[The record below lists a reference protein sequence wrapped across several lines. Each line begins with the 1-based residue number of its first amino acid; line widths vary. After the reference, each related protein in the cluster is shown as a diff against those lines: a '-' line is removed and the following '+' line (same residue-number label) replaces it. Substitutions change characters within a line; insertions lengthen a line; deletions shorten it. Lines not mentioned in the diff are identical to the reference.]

1 MSPLQ
6 HRCCCMR
13 RNDKGRKNR
22 ESMKQI
28 GILGAGRSAGFLVEY
43 LGSYCARV
51 GRELYVYDL
60 DFHRL
65 QQSFVVNDRTHLVV
79 ADLSNPDV
87 VSDILRNLDVVVSVL
102 PPPMHLPVAKLC
114 LEHGC
119 HMFTASYT
127 SEGML
132 ALDAQAKEKGLLFMN
147 ELGLDPGIDHLSASK
162 LFDHA
167 KSLGLEVVTFES
179 HCGGLVDE
187 ACCENNPWKYKFTW
201 NPTNVVLAGQG
212 GSSIWKEEGKVM
224 QLDGHLIFS
233 NAREIEVPG
242 IGVFDVYANRN
253 SLTYEKLYGLT
264 GARTLL
270 RGTLRRRYFCAAWD
284 VLVVQGF
291 TDSQR
296 ILFDASE
303 VGRLMAQ
310 VLEVDRDRANK
321 NSALMAQLWFENVTG
336 FKNTDLWIDGL
347 RRSGVDLTHIEG
359 HLRFLQLELG
369 CPNLVI
375 ADKTSAQILEQILL
389 DRWALE
395 ANHRDEVVMVHKLG
409 LQDSSGAEKHWYS
422 VLKVMGEGG
431 DRTAMAKTVGLP
443 LAMGVETFLEEGSAS
458 RGVCL
463 PFDKSWYAPIL
474 EKLEHQGIVF
484 DEHLI

>member
-1 MSPLQ
+1 
-6 HRCCCMR
+6 
-13 RNDKGRKNR
+13 
-22 ESMKQI
+22 MKQI
-28 GILGAGRSAGFLVEY
+28 GILGAGRSAGYLVEY
-43 LGSYCARV
+43 LGEYCARV

-65 QQSFVVNDRTHLVV
+65 QHSFTVNDKTHLVV
-79 ADLSNPDV
+79 ADLSDTQV
-87 VSDILRNLDVVVSVL
+87 VSDILKNLDVVVSVL
-102 PPPMHLPVAKLC
+102 PPPMHLPVANLC
-114 LEHGC
+114 LEQGC
-119 HMFTASYT
+119 HLFTASYT

-212 GSSIWKEEGKVM
+212 GSSIWKEEGEVM
-224 QLDGHLIFS
+224 QLDGHLIFA
-233 NAREIEVPG
+233 NAREITVPG

-264 GARTLL
+264 KARTLL

-291 TDSQR
+291 TDSKNV
-296 ILFDASE
+296 LFDSGEADSKE
-303 VGRLMAQ
+303 
-310 VLEVDRDRANK
+310 
-321 NSALMAQLWFENVTG
+321 WFSTVTG
-336 FKNTDLWIDGL
+336 CLNTDLWIESLLG
-347 RRSGVDLTHIEG
+347 SGADLTNIEG

-369 CPNLVI
+369 CEKLVI
-375 ADKTSAQILEQILL
+375 VGKTSAQILEQILL

-395 ANHRDEVVMVHKLG
+395 ANHRDEVVMVHKLVVV
-409 LQDSSGAEKHWYS
+409 DSLGDEKHWYS

-443 LAMGVETFLEEGSAS
+443 LAMGVETFLEEEHAD

-474 EKLEHQGIVF
+474 EKLERQGIVF

>member
-1 MSPLQ
+1 
-6 HRCCCMR
+6 MR
-13 RNDKGRKNR
+13 RNDKGPRNNH
-22 ESMKQI
+22 SMKQI
-28 GILGAGRSAGFLVEY
+28 GILGAGRSAGYLVEY
-43 LGSYCARV
+43 LGEYCARV

-65 QQSFVVNDRTHLVV
+65 QHSFTVNDKTHLVV
-79 ADLSNPDV
+79 ADLSDAQV
-87 VSDILRNLDVVVSVL
+87 VSDILKNLDVVVSVL
-102 PPPMHLPVAKLC
+102 PPPMHLPVANLC
-114 LEHGC
+114 LEQGC
-119 HMFTASYT
+119 HLFTASYT

-212 GSSIWKEEGKVM
+212 GSSIWKEEGEVM
-224 QLDGHLIFS
+224 QLNGHLIFA
-233 NAREIEVPG
+233 NAREITVPG

-264 GARTLL
+264 KARTLL

-291 TDSQR
+291 TDSKNVM
-296 ILFDASE
+296 FDSGDADSKE
-303 VGRLMAQ
+303 
-310 VLEVDRDRANK
+310 
-321 NSALMAQLWFENVTG
+321 WFSKVTG
-336 FKNTDLWIDGL
+336 CLNTDLWIESL
-347 RRSGVDLTHIEG
+347 LSSGVDLVNIEG

-369 CPNLVI
+369 CENLVI
-375 ADKTSAQILEQILL
+375 VGKTSAQILEQILL

-409 LQDSSGAEKHWYS
+409 VMDSLGDEKHWYS

-443 LAMGVETFLEEGSAS
+443 LAMGVETFLEEEHAD

-474 EKLEHQGIVF
+474 EKLERQGIVF

>member
-1 MSPLQ
+1 
-6 HRCCCMR
+6 
-13 RNDKGRKNR
+13 
-22 ESMKQI
+22 MKQI
-28 GILGAGRSAGFLVEY
+28 GILGAGRSAGYLVEY
-43 LGSYCARV
+43 LGEYCARV

-65 QQSFVVNDRTHLVV
+65 KESFTVNDKTYLVV
-79 ADLSNPDV
+79 ADLSDTQV
-87 VSDILRNLDVVVSVL
+87 VSDILKNLDVVVSVL
-102 PPPMHLPVAKLC
+102 PPPMHLPVANLC

-119 HMFTASYT
+119 HLFTASYT

-132 ALDAQAKEKGLLFMN
+132 ALDAQAKVKGLLFMN

-212 GSSIWKEEGKVM
+212 GSSIWKEEGEVM
-224 QLDGHLIFS
+224 QLDGHFIFA
-233 NAREIEVPG
+233 NAREITVPG

-264 GARTLL
+264 KARTLL

-291 TDSQR
+291 TDSKNV
-296 ILFDASE
+296 LFDSGEADSKE
-303 VGRLMAQ
+303 
-310 VLEVDRDRANK
+310 
-321 NSALMAQLWFENVTG
+321 WFSKVTG
-336 FKNTDLWIDGL
+336 SLNTDLWIESL
-347 RRSGVDLTHIEG
+347 LSSGVDLVNIEG

-369 CPNLVI
+369 CENLVVVG
-375 ADKTSAQILEQILL
+375 KTSAQILEQILL

-409 LQDSSGAEKHWYS
+409 VMDQLGDEKHWYS

-443 LAMGVETFLEEGSAS
+443 LAMGVETFLEEEHAD

-474 EKLEHQGIVF
+474 EKLERQGIVF

>member
-1 MSPLQ
+1 
-6 HRCCCMR
+6 
-13 RNDKGRKNR
+13 
-22 ESMKQI
+22 MKQI
-28 GILGAGRSAGFLVEY
+28 GILGAGRSAGYLVEY
-43 LGSYCARV
+43 LGEYCARV

-65 QQSFVVNDRTHLVV
+65 QHSFTVNDKTHLVV
-79 ADLSNPDV
+79 ADLSETQV
-87 VSDILRNLDVVVSVL
+87 VSDILKNLDVVVSVL
-102 PPPMHLPVAKLC
+102 PPPMHLPVANLC
-114 LEHGC
+114 LEQGC
-119 HMFTASYT
+119 HLFTASYT

-212 GSSIWKEEGKVM
+212 GSSIWKEEGEVM
-224 QLDGHLIFS
+224 QLNGHLIFA
-233 NAREIEVPG
+233 NAREITVPG

-264 GARTLL
+264 KARTLL

-291 TDSQR
+291 TDSKNV
-296 ILFDASE
+296 LFDSGEADSKE
-303 VGRLMAQ
+303 
-310 VLEVDRDRANK
+310 
-321 NSALMAQLWFENVTG
+321 WFSKVTG
-336 FKNTDLWIDGL
+336 SLNTDLWIESL
-347 RRSGVDLTHIEG
+347 LSSGVDLVNIEG

-369 CPNLVI
+369 CENLVI
-375 ADKTSAQILEQILL
+375 VGKTSAQILEQILL

-409 LQDSSGAEKHWYS
+409 VMDSLGDEKHWYS

-443 LAMGVETFLEEGSAS
+443 LAMGVETFLEEEHAD

-474 EKLEHQGIVF
+474 EKLERQGIVF

>member
-1 MSPLQ
+1 
-6 HRCCCMR
+6 
-13 RNDKGRKNR
+13 
-22 ESMKQI
+22 
-28 GILGAGRSAGFLVEY
+28 
-43 LGSYCARV
+43 
-51 GRELYVYDL
+51 
-60 DFHRL
+60 
-65 QQSFVVNDRTHLVV
+65 
-79 ADLSNPDV
+79 
-87 VSDILRNLDVVVSVL
+87 
-102 PPPMHLPVAKLC
+102 MHLPVANLC
-114 LEHGC
+114 LEQGC
-119 HMFTASYT
+119 HLFTASYT

-212 GSSIWKEEGKVM
+212 GSSIWKEEGEVM
-224 QLDGHLIFS
+224 QLNGHLIFA
-233 NAREIEVPG
+233 NAREITVPG

-264 GARTLL
+264 KARTLL

-291 TDSQR
+291 TDSKNVM
-296 ILFDASE
+296 FDSGDADSKE
-303 VGRLMAQ
+303 
-310 VLEVDRDRANK
+310 
-321 NSALMAQLWFENVTG
+321 WFSKVTG
-336 FKNTDLWIDGL
+336 CLNTDLWIESL
-347 RRSGVDLTHIEG
+347 LSSGVDLVNIEG

-369 CPNLVI
+369 CENLVI
-375 ADKTSAQILEQILL
+375 VGKTSAQILEQILL

-409 LQDSSGAEKHWYS
+409 VMDSLGDEKHWYS

-443 LAMGVETFLEEGSAS
+443 LAMGVETFLEEEHAD

-474 EKLEHQGIVF
+474 EKLERQGIVF

>member
-1 MSPLQ
+1 
-6 HRCCCMR
+6 MR
-13 RNDKGRKNR
+13 RNDKGPKNNH
-22 ESMKQI
+22 SMKQI
-28 GILGAGRSAGFLVEY
+28 GILGAGRSAGYLVEY
-43 LGSYCARV
+43 LGEYCARV

-65 QQSFVVNDRTHLVV
+65 QHSFTVNDKTHLVV
-79 ADLSNPDV
+79 ADLSDTQV
-87 VSDILRNLDVVVSVL
+87 VSDILKNLDVVVSVL
-102 PPPMHLPVAKLC
+102 PPPMHLPVANLC
-114 LEHGC
+114 LEQGC
-119 HMFTASYT
+119 HLFTASYT

-212 GSSIWKEEGKVM
+212 GSSIWKEEGEVM
-224 QLDGHLIFS
+224 QLDGHLIFA
-233 NAREIEVPG
+233 NAREIKVPG

-253 SLTYEKLYGLT
+253 SLTYEKLYGLAK
-264 GARTLL
+264 ARTLL

-291 TDSQR
+291 TDSKNV
-296 ILFDASE
+296 LFDSGEADSKE
-303 VGRLMAQ
+303 
-310 VLEVDRDRANK
+310 
-321 NSALMAQLWFENVTG
+321 WFSKVTG
-336 FKNTDLWIDGL
+336 SLNTDLWIESL
-347 RRSGVDLTHIEG
+347 LSSEVDLVNIEG

-369 CPNLVI
+369 CENLVVVG
-375 ADKTSAQILEQILL
+375 KTSAQILEQILL

-409 LQDSSGAEKHWYS
+409 VMDSLGDEKHWYS

-443 LAMGVETFLEEGSAS
+443 LAMGVETFLEEEHAD

-474 EKLEHQGIVF
+474 EKLERQGIVF

>member
-1 MSPLQ
+1 
-6 HRCCCMR
+6 MR
-13 RNDKGRKNR
+13 RNDKGPKNNH
-22 ESMKQI
+22 SMKQI
-28 GILGAGRSAGFLVEY
+28 GILGAGRSAGYLVEY
-43 LGSYCARV
+43 LGEYCARV

-65 QQSFVVNDRTHLVV
+65 QHSFTVNDKTHLVV
-79 ADLSNPDV
+79 ADLSDTQV
-87 VSDILRNLDVVVSVL
+87 VSDILKNLDVVVSVL
-102 PPPMHLPVAKLC
+102 PPPMHLPVANLC
-114 LEHGC
+114 LEQGC
-119 HMFTASYT
+119 HLFTASYT

-212 GSSIWKEEGKVM
+212 GSSIWKEEGEVM
-224 QLDGHLIFS
+224 QLDGHLIFA
-233 NAREIEVPG
+233 NAREITVPG

-264 GARTLL
+264 KARTLL

-291 TDSQR
+291 TDSKNV
-296 ILFDASE
+296 LFDSGEADSKE
-303 VGRLMAQ
+303 
-310 VLEVDRDRANK
+310 
-321 NSALMAQLWFENVTG
+321 WFSKVTG
-336 FKNTDLWIDGL
+336 SLNTDLWIESL
-347 RRSGVDLTHIEG
+347 LSSEVDLVNIEG

-369 CPNLVI
+369 CENLVI
-375 ADKTSAQILEQILL
+375 VGKTSAQILEQILL

-409 LQDSSGAEKHWYS
+409 VMDSLGDEKHWYS

-443 LAMGVETFLEEGSAS
+443 LAMGVETFLEEEHAD

-474 EKLEHQGIVF
+474 EKLERQGIVF

>member
-1 MSPLQ
+1 
-6 HRCCCMR
+6 MR
-13 RNDKGRKNR
+13 RNDKGPKNNH
-22 ESMKQI
+22 SMKQI
-28 GILGAGRSAGFLVEY
+28 GILGAGRSAGYLVEY
-43 LGSYCARV
+43 LGEYCARV

-65 QQSFVVNDRTHLVV
+65 QHSFTVNDKTHLLV
-79 ADLSNPDV
+79 ADLSDTQV
-87 VSDILRNLDVVVSVL
+87 VSDILKNLDVVVSVL
-102 PPPMHLPVAKLC
+102 PPPMHLPVANLC

-119 HMFTASYT
+119 HLFTASYT

-212 GSSIWKEEGKVM
+212 GSSIWKEEGEVM
-224 QLDGHLIFS
+224 QLDGHLIFA
-233 NAREIEVPG
+233 NAREITVPG

-264 GARTLL
+264 KARTLL

-291 TDSQR
+291 TDSKNVM
-296 ILFDASE
+296 FDSGDADSKE
-303 VGRLMAQ
+303 
-310 VLEVDRDRANK
+310 
-321 NSALMAQLWFENVTG
+321 WFSKVTG
-336 FKNTDLWIDGL
+336 CLNTDLWIESL
-347 RRSGVDLTHIEG
+347 LSSGVDLVNIEG

-369 CPNLVI
+369 CENLVI
-375 ADKTSAQILEQILL
+375 VGKTSAQILEQILL

-409 LQDSSGAEKHWYS
+409 VMDSLGDEKHWYS

-443 LAMGVETFLEEGSAS
+443 LAMGVETFLEEEHAD

-474 EKLEHQGIVF
+474 EKLERQGIVF

>member
-1 MSPLQ
+1 
-6 HRCCCMR
+6 MR
-13 RNDKGRKNR
+13 RNDKGPKNNH
-22 ESMKQI
+22 SMKQI
-28 GILGAGRSAGFLVEY
+28 GILGAGRSAGYLVEY
-43 LGSYCARV
+43 LGEYCARV

-65 QQSFVVNDRTHLVV
+65 QHSFTVNDKTHLVV
-79 ADLSNPDV
+79 ADLSDTQV
-87 VSDILRNLDVVVSVL
+87 VSDILKNLDVVVSVL
-102 PPPMHLPVAKLC
+102 PPPMHLPVANLC
-114 LEHGC
+114 LEQGC
-119 HMFTASYT
+119 HLFTASYT

-212 GSSIWKEEGKVM
+212 GSSIWKEEGEVM
-224 QLDGHLIFS
+224 QLNGHLIFA
-233 NAREIEVPG
+233 NAREIKVPG

-253 SLTYEKLYGLT
+253 SLTYEKLYGLAK
-264 GARTLL
+264 ARTLL

-291 TDSQR
+291 TDSKNV
-296 ILFDASE
+296 LFDSGEADSKE
-303 VGRLMAQ
+303 
-310 VLEVDRDRANK
+310 
-321 NSALMAQLWFENVTG
+321 WFSKVTG
-336 FKNTDLWIDGL
+336 SLNTDLWIESLFG
-347 RRSGVDLTHIEG
+347 SGADLTNVEG

-369 CPNLVI
+369 CENLVVVG
-375 ADKTSAQILEQILL
+375 KTSAQILEQILL

-409 LQDSSGAEKHWYS
+409 VVDSLGDEKHWYS

-443 LAMGVETFLEEGSAS
+443 LAMGVETFLEEEHAD

-474 EKLEHQGIVF
+474 EKLERQGIVF

>member
-1 MSPLQ
+1 
-6 HRCCCMR
+6 
-13 RNDKGRKNR
+13 
-22 ESMKQI
+22 MKQI
-28 GILGAGRSAGFLVEY
+28 GILGAGRSAGYLVEY
-43 LGSYCARV
+43 LGQYCARV

-65 QQSFVVNDRTHLVV
+65 QHSFTVNDKTHLVV
-79 ADLSNPDV
+79 ADLSDPAV
-87 VSDILRNLDVVVSVL
+87 VSDILVNLDVVVSVL
-102 PPPMHLPVAKLC
+102 PPPMHLPVAHLC

-119 HMFTASYT
+119 HLFTASYT

-132 ALDAQAKEKGLLFMN
+132 ALDALAKEKGLLFMN

-212 GSSIWKEEGKVM
+212 GSSVWKEEGDVM
-224 QLDGHLIFS
+224 QLDGHLIFAH
-233 NAREIEVPG
+233 AREIAVPG

-253 SLTYEKLYGLT
+253 SLTYENLYGLT
-264 GARTLL
+264 QARTLL

-291 TDSQR
+291 TDSQY
-296 ILFDASE
+296 ILFDT
-303 VGRLMAQ
+303 
-310 VLEVDRDRANK
+310 VDANSK
-321 NSALMAQLWFENVTG
+321 DWFSKVTG
-336 FKNTDLWIDGL
+336 CLNTELWIESLLG
-347 RRSGVDLTHIEG
+347 SGVDLTNIEG
-359 HLRFLQLELG
+359 HLRFLQLEWG
-369 CPNLVI
+369 CENLVI
-375 ADKTSAQILEQILL
+375 RGKTSAQILEQILL

-395 ANHRDEVVMVHKLG
+395 SSCRDEVVMVHKLG
-409 LQDSSGAEKHWYS
+409 VKDSLGDEKHWYS

-443 LAMGVETFLEEGSAS
+443 LAMGVETFLEEENVD

-463 PFDKSWYAPIL
+463 PFDKSWYGPIL
-474 EKLEHQGIVF
+474 EKLERQGIVF

>member
-1 MSPLQ
+1 
-6 HRCCCMR
+6 
-13 RNDKGRKNR
+13 
-22 ESMKQI
+22 MKQI
-28 GILGAGRSAGFLVEY
+28 GILGAGRSAGYLVEY
-43 LGSYCARV
+43 LGQYCARV

-65 QQSFVVNDRTHLVV
+65 QHSFTVNDKTHLVV
-79 ADLSNPDV
+79 ADLSDPAV
-87 VSDILRNLDVVVSVL
+87 VSEILVNLDVVVSVL
-102 PPPMHLPVAKLC
+102 PPPMHLPVAHLC

-119 HMFTASYT
+119 HLFTASYT

-132 ALDAQAKEKGLLFMN
+132 ALDALAKEKGLLFMN
-147 ELGLDPGIDHLSASK
+147 ELGLDPGIDHLSASQ

-212 GSSIWKEEGKVM
+212 GSSIWKEEGDVM
-224 QLDGHLIFS
+224 QLDGHLIFAH
-233 NAREIEVPG
+233 AREIAVPG

-264 GARTLL
+264 QARTLL

-291 TDSQR
+291 TDSQN
-296 ILFDASE
+296 ILFDT
-303 VGRLMAQ
+303 
-310 VLEVDRDRANK
+310 VDANSK
-321 NSALMAQLWFENVTG
+321 EWFSKVTG
-336 FKNTDLWIDGL
+336 CLSTEHWIESLLG
-347 RRSGVDLTHIEG
+347 SGVDLTNIEG
-359 HLRFLQLELG
+359 HLRFLQLEWG
-369 CPNLVI
+369 CENLVVRG
-375 ADKTSAQILEQILL
+375 KTSAQILEQILL

-409 LQDSSGAEKHWYS
+409 VKDSLGDEKHWYS

-443 LAMGVETFLEEGSAS
+443 LAMGVETFLEEENVD

-463 PFDKSWYAPIL
+463 PFDKSWYGPIL
-474 EKLEHQGIVF
+474 EKLERQGIVF

>member
-1 MSPLQ
+1 
-6 HRCCCMR
+6 
-13 RNDKGRKNR
+13 
-22 ESMKQI
+22 MKQI
-28 GILGAGRSAGFLVEY
+28 GILGAGRSAGYLVEY
-43 LGSYCARV
+43 LGQYCARV

-65 QQSFVVNDRTHLVV
+65 QHSFTVNDKTHLVV
-79 ADLSNPDV
+79 ADLSDPAV
-87 VSDILRNLDVVVSVL
+87 VSDILVNLDVVVSVL
-102 PPPMHLPVAKLC
+102 PPPMHLPVAHLC

-119 HMFTASYT
+119 HLFTASYT

-132 ALDAQAKEKGLLFMN
+132 ALDALAKQKGLLFMN
-147 ELGLDPGIDHLSASK
+147 ELGLDPGIDHLSASQ

-187 ACCENNPWKYKFTW
+187 ACCVNNPWKYQFTW

-212 GSSIWKEEGKVM
+212 GSSIWKEEGEVR
-224 QLDGHLIFS
+224 QLDGHLIFTH
-233 NAREIEVPG
+233 AREIAVPG

-264 GARTLL
+264 QARTLL

-291 TDSQR
+291 TDSQN
-296 ILFDASE
+296 ILFDT
-303 VGRLMAQ
+303 
-310 VLEVDRDRANK
+310 VDANP
-321 NSALMAQLWFENVTG
+321 NDWFSKVTG
-336 FKNTDLWIDGL
+336 CLNTELWIESLLG
-347 RRSGVDLTHIEG
+347 SGIDLTNIEG

-369 CPNLVI
+369 CENLVI
-375 ADKTSAQILEQILL
+375 RGKTSAQILEQILL
-389 DRWALE
+389 DRWVLE
-395 ANHRDEVVMVHKLG
+395 SSCRDEVVMVHKLG
-409 LQDSSGAEKHWYS
+409 VKDFLGNEKNWYS

-443 LAMGVETFLEEGSAS
+443 LAMGVETFLEEENVD

-463 PFDKSWYAPIL
+463 PFDKSWYGPIL
-474 EKLEHQGIVF
+474 EKLERQGIVF

>member
-1 MSPLQ
+1 
-6 HRCCCMR
+6 
-13 RNDKGRKNR
+13 
-22 ESMKQI
+22 MKQI
-28 GILGAGRSAGFLVEY
+28 GILGAGRSAGYLVEY
-43 LGSYCARV
+43 LGEYCARV

-65 QQSFVVNDRTHLVV
+65 QHSFTVNDKTHLLV
-79 ADLSNPDV
+79 ADLSDTQV
-87 VSDILRNLDVVVSVL
+87 VSDILKNLDVVVSVL
-102 PPPMHLPVAKLC
+102 PPPMHLPVANLC

-119 HMFTASYT
+119 HLFTASYT

-212 GSSIWKEEGKVM
+212 GSSIWKEEGEVM
-224 QLDGHLIFS
+224 QLYGHLIFA
-233 NAREIEVPG
+233 NAREITVPG

-264 GARTLL
+264 KARTLL

-291 TDSQR
+291 TDSKNVM
-296 ILFDASE
+296 FDSGDADSKE
-303 VGRLMAQ
+303 
-310 VLEVDRDRANK
+310 
-321 NSALMAQLWFENVTG
+321 WFSKVTG
-336 FKNTDLWIDGL
+336 CLNTDLWIESL
-347 RRSGVDLTHIEG
+347 LSSGVDLVNIEG

-369 CPNLVI
+369 CENLVI
-375 ADKTSAQILEQILL
+375 VGKTSAQILEQILL
-389 DRWALE
+389 ERWALE

-409 LQDSSGAEKHWYS
+409 VQDSSGDEKHCYT
-422 VLKVMGEGG
+422 VFKVMGEGG

-443 LAMGVETFLEEGSAS
+443 LAMGVETFLEEEHAD

-474 EKLEHQGIVF
+474 EKLERQGIVF

>member
-1 MSPLQ
+1 
-6 HRCCCMR
+6 
-13 RNDKGRKNR
+13 
-22 ESMKQI
+22 MKQI
-28 GILGAGRSAGFLVEY
+28 GILGAGRSAGYLVEY
-43 LGSYCARV
+43 LGEYCARV

-65 QQSFVVNDRTHLVV
+65 QHSFTVNDKTHLVV
-79 ADLSNPDV
+79 ADLSDTQV
-87 VSDILRNLDVVVSVL
+87 VSDILKNLDVVVSVL
-102 PPPMHLPVAKLC
+102 PPPMHLPVANLC
-114 LEHGC
+114 LEQGC
-119 HMFTASYT
+119 HLFTASYT

-212 GSSIWKEEGKVM
+212 GSSIWKEEGEVM
-224 QLDGHLIFS
+224 QLDGHLIFA
-233 NAREIEVPG
+233 NAREITVPG

-264 GARTLL
+264 KARTLL

-291 TDSQR
+291 TDSKNV
-296 ILFDASE
+296 LFDSGEADSKE
-303 VGRLMAQ
+303 
-310 VLEVDRDRANK
+310 
-321 NSALMAQLWFENVTG
+321 WFSKVTG
-336 FKNTDLWIDGL
+336 SLNTDLWIESL
-347 RRSGVDLTHIEG
+347 LSSGVDLVNIEG

-369 CPNLVI
+369 CENLVI
-375 ADKTSAQILEQILL
+375 VGKTSAQILEQILL

-409 LQDSSGAEKHWYS
+409 VMDQSGDEKHWYS

-443 LAMGVETFLEEGSAS
+443 LAMGVETFLEEEHAD

-474 EKLEHQGIVF
+474 EKLERQGIVF

>member
-1 MSPLQ
+1 
-6 HRCCCMR
+6 
-13 RNDKGRKNR
+13 
-22 ESMKQI
+22 MKQI
-28 GILGAGRSAGFLVEY
+28 GILGAGRSAGYLVEY
-43 LGSYCARV
+43 LGEYCARV

-65 QQSFVVNDRTHLVV
+65 QHSFTVNDKTHLVV
-79 ADLSNPDV
+79 ADLSDAQV
-87 VSDILRNLDVVVSVL
+87 VSDILKNLDVVVSVL
-102 PPPMHLPVAKLC
+102 PPPMHLPVANLC
-114 LEHGC
+114 LEQGC
-119 HMFTASYT
+119 HLFTASYT

-212 GSSIWKEEGKVM
+212 GSSIWKEEGEVM
-224 QLDGHLIFS
+224 QLNGHLIFA
-233 NAREIEVPG
+233 NAREITVPG

-264 GARTLL
+264 KARTLL

-291 TDSQR
+291 TDSKNVM
-296 ILFDASE
+296 FDSGDADSKE
-303 VGRLMAQ
+303 
-310 VLEVDRDRANK
+310 
-321 NSALMAQLWFENVTG
+321 WFSKVTG
-336 FKNTDLWIDGL
+336 CLNTDLWIESL
-347 RRSGVDLTHIEG
+347 LSSGVDLVNIEG

-369 CPNLVI
+369 CENLVI
-375 ADKTSAQILEQILL
+375 VGKTSAQILEQILL

-409 LQDSSGAEKHWYS
+409 VMDSLGDEKHWYS

-443 LAMGVETFLEEGSAS
+443 LAMGVETFLEEEHAD

-474 EKLEHQGIVF
+474 EKLERQGIVF

>member
-1 MSPLQ
+1 M
-6 HRCCCMR
+6 
-13 RNDKGRKNR
+13 
-22 ESMKQI
+22 
-28 GILGAGRSAGFLVEY
+28 
-43 LGSYCARV
+43 
-51 GRELYVYDL
+51 
-60 DFHRL
+60 
-65 QQSFVVNDRTHLVV
+65 
-79 ADLSNPDV
+79 
-87 VSDILRNLDVVVSVL
+87 VSDILVNLDLVVSVL
-102 PPPMHLPVAKLC
+102 PPPMHLPVANLC

-119 HMFTASYT
+119 HLFTASYT

-132 ALDAQAKEKGLLFMN
+132 ALDAQAKVKGLLFMN

-167 KSLGLEVVTFES
+167 KSLGMDVVTFES

-212 GSSIWKEEGKVM
+212 GSSIWKEAGEVM
-224 QLDGHLIFS
+224 QLDGHFIFA
-233 NAREIEVPG
+233 NAREITVPG

-264 GARTLL
+264 KARTLL

-291 TDSQR
+291 TESKDV
-296 ILFDASE
+296 LFDEIDLVNAGDSDAATR
-303 VGRLMAQ
+303 VNATGQLSMA
-310 VLEVDRDRANK
+310 E
-321 NSALMAQLWFENVTG
+321 MWFTKVTG
-336 FKNTDLWIDGL
+336 CLNTDLWIESLLG
-347 RRSGVDLTHIEG
+347 SGVDLTNIEG
-359 HLRFLQLELG
+359 HLRFLQLEVG
-369 CPNLVI
+369 CENLVVVG
-375 ADKTSAQILEQILL
+375 KTSGQILEQILL

-409 LQDSSGAEKHWYS
+409 VMGQSGDEKHWYS

-443 LAMGVETFLEEGSAS
+443 LAMGVETFLEEEHAD

-463 PFDKSWYAPIL
+463 PFDKSWYGPIL
-474 EKLEHQGIVF
+474 EKLESQGIVF

>member
-1 MSPLQ
+1 
-6 HRCCCMR
+6 
-13 RNDKGRKNR
+13 
-22 ESMKQI
+22 MKQI
-28 GILGAGRSAGFLVEY
+28 GILGAGRSAGYLVEY
-43 LGSYCARV
+43 LGEYCARV

-65 QQSFVVNDRTHLVV
+65 QHSFTVNDKTHLLV
-79 ADLSNPDV
+79 ADLSDTQV
-87 VSDILRNLDVVVSVL
+87 VSDILKNLDVVVSVL
-102 PPPMHLPVAKLC
+102 PPPMHLPVANLC
-114 LEHGC
+114 LEQGC
-119 HMFTASYT
+119 HLFTASYT

-212 GSSIWKEEGKVM
+212 GSSIWKEEGEVM
-224 QLDGHLIFS
+224 QLDGHLIFA
-233 NAREIEVPG
+233 NAREITVPG

-264 GARTLL
+264 KARTLL

-291 TDSQR
+291 TDSKNVM
-296 ILFDASE
+296 FDSGDADSKE
-303 VGRLMAQ
+303 
-310 VLEVDRDRANK
+310 
-321 NSALMAQLWFENVTG
+321 WFSKVTG
-336 FKNTDLWIDGL
+336 CLNTDLWIESL
-347 RRSGVDLTHIEG
+347 LSSGVDLVNIEG

-369 CPNLVI
+369 CENLVI
-375 ADKTSAQILEQILL
+375 VGKTSAQILEQILL

-409 LQDSSGAEKHWYS
+409 VMDSLGDEKHWYS

-443 LAMGVETFLEEGSAS
+443 LAMGVETFLEEEHAD

-474 EKLEHQGIVF
+474 EKLERQGIVF

>member
-1 MSPLQ
+1 
-6 HRCCCMR
+6 
-13 RNDKGRKNR
+13 
-22 ESMKQI
+22 MKQI
-28 GILGAGRSAGFLVEY
+28 GILGAGRSAGYLVEY
-43 LGSYCARV
+43 LGEYCARV

-65 QQSFVVNDRTHLVV
+65 QHSFTVNEKTHLVV
-79 ADLSNPDV
+79 ADLSDTQV
-87 VSDILRNLDVVVSVL
+87 VSDILKNLDVVVSVL
-102 PPPMHLPVAKLC
+102 PPPMHLPVANLC

-119 HMFTASYT
+119 HLFTASYT

-212 GSSIWKEEGKVM
+212 GSSIWKEEGEVM
-224 QLDGHLIFS
+224 QLDGHLIFA
-233 NAREIEVPG
+233 NAREITVPG

-264 GARTLL
+264 KARTLL

-291 TDSQR
+291 TDSKNV
-296 ILFDASE
+296 LFDSGE
-303 VGRLMAQ
+303 LDSK
-310 VLEVDRDRANK
+310 E
-321 NSALMAQLWFENVTG
+321 WFSTVTG
-336 FKNTDLWIDGL
+336 CLNTDLWIESL
-347 RRSGVDLTHIEG
+347 LSLGVDLVNIEG

-369 CPNLVI
+369 CENLVVVG
-375 ADKTSAQILEQILL
+375 KTSAQILEQILL

-409 LQDSSGAEKHWYS
+409 VMDQSGDEKHWYS

-443 LAMGVETFLEEGSAS
+443 LAMGVETFLEEEHAD

-474 EKLEHQGIVF
+474 EKLERQGIVF

>member
-1 MSPLQ
+1 
-6 HRCCCMR
+6 MR
-13 RNDKGRKNR
+13 RNDKGPKNNH
-22 ESMKQI
+22 SMKQI
-28 GILGAGRSAGFLVEY
+28 GILGAGRSAGYLVEY
-43 LGSYCARV
+43 LGEYCARV

-65 QQSFVVNDRTHLVV
+65 QHSFTVNDKTHLVV
-79 ADLSNPDV
+79 ADLSDTQV
-87 VSDILRNLDVVVSVL
+87 VSDILKNLDVVVSVL
-102 PPPMHLPVAKLC
+102 PPPMHLPVANLC

-119 HMFTASYT
+119 HLFTASYT

-212 GSSIWKEEGKVM
+212 GSSIWKEEGEVM
-224 QLDGHLIFS
+224 QLDGHLIFA
-233 NAREIEVPG
+233 NAREIKVPG

-253 SLTYEKLYGLT
+253 SLTYEKLYGLAK
-264 GARTLL
+264 ARTLL

-291 TDSQR
+291 TDSKN
-296 ILFDASE
+296 ILFDSGEADSK
-303 VGRLMAQ
+303 
-310 VLEVDRDRANK
+310 D
-321 NSALMAQLWFENVTG
+321 WFSKVTG
-336 FKNTDLWIDGL
+336 SLNTDLWIESL
-347 RRSGVDLTHIEG
+347 LSSGVDLVNIEG

-369 CPNLVI
+369 CENLVVV
-375 ADKTSAQILEQILL
+375 DKTSAQILEQILL

-409 LQDSSGAEKHWYS
+409 VVDSLGDEKHWYS

-431 DRTAMAKTVGLP
+431 DRTAMATTVGLP
-443 LAMGVETFLEEGSAS
+443 LAMGVETFLEEEHAD

-474 EKLEHQGIVF
+474 EKLERQGIVF